1 MMSDIEVNQV
11 LLESNPITTN
21 KLEVI
26 RAYINKRKSV
36 DTGKIIE
43 PRDFRQELLMEHCY
57 SIAKNWF
64 LNKK

>member
-1 MMSDIEVNQV
+1 MMSDLEVNQV
-11 LLESNPITTN
+11 LSESNPITEN

-36 DTGKIIE
+36 DVGKIIK
-43 PRDFRQELLMEHCY
+43 PQHLMQELLTEHCY

-64 LNKK
+64 LNNK